1 MNHLNGGIDIQP
13 KQRNG
18 SRNLTAMKKPT
29 QLPTVRL
36 LEGNTRLHG
45 KEGTVD
51 VLAMKSQA
59 FHYQSQG
66 H

>member
-1 MNHLNGGIDIQP
+1 MP
-13 KQRNG
+13 KQRNE
-18 SRNLTAMKKPT
+18 SRNLATMKKPT

-51 VLAMKSQA
+51 VLANEKSSISLPISGSLVE
-59 FHYQSQG
+59 YSP
-66 H
+66 